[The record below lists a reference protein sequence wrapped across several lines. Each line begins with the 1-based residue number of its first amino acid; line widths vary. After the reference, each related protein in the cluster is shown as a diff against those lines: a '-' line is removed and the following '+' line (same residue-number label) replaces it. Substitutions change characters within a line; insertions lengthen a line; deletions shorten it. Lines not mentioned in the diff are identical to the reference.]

1 MSARERGLDG
11 TSLRAALCN
20 LPDGA
25 ACTNWDV
32 LGVLCCAACT
42 NWDTRLYLVY
52 CAVCTNWCTVCNS
65 EENTLAVL
73 SILRCLYQVYNCIV
87 PNGTNTKWHRDR
99 RLEWN

>member
-1 MSARERGLDG
+1 MSAREQGLDG

-32 LGVLCCAACT
+32 LGVPRCAACT

-52 CAVCTNWCTVCNS
+52 CAVCTNWCAPLTVTVRIIRWLYLVYC
-65 EENTLAVL
+65 AVCTKCT
-73 SILRCLYQVYNCIV
+73 IVLYQMA
-87 PNGTNTKWHRDR
+87 PR
-99 RLEWN
+99 

>member
-1 MSARERGLDG
+1 MSAREQGLDG

-20 LPDGA
+20 LPDG
-25 ACTNWDV
+25 
-32 LGVLCCAACT
+32 AACT

-73 SILRCLYQVYNCIV
+73 SILRCLSQFLQLYC
-87 PNGTNTKWHRDR
+87 TKWHQYQMAPR
-99 RLEWN
+99 

>member
-1 MSARERGLDG
+1 MSAREQGLDG

-25 ACTNWDV
+25 ACTNWDS
-32 LGVLCCAACT
+32 
-42 NWDTRLYLVY
+42 RLYLVY

-73 SILRCLYQVYNCIV
+73 SILRCLYQVYNC
-87 PNGTNTKWHRDR
+87 TKWHQYQMAPR
-99 RLEWN
+99 